1 MNLSHGGLVHGL
13 FGQNRS
19 IDGEID
25 AFPEVGPGALTCPES
40 DDESLATQ
48 PGDDRDLVE
57 GDDPASDAAAFDA
70 AFCNNHMV
78 STEYRR
84 HLRIQ
89 SMKVWVLLVA
99 ISAIFITTA
108 AVIIG

>member
-1 MNLSHGGLVHGL
+1 MSKNKVKQVILSERVR
-13 FGQNRS
+13 N
-19 IDGEID
+19 
-25 AFPEVGPGALTCPES
+25 
-40 DDESLATQ
+40 
-48 PGDDRDLVE
+48 
-57 GDDPASDAAAFDA
+57 
-70 AFCNNHMV
+70 NNHMV

-108 AVIIG
+108 AVIIR